1 MSAKPETISFQATKR
16 TPKRIHFSFIKKP
29 RTTTI
34 EVSIEVYDKIH
45 SVAEQIAKITHKK
58 SISLNQAL
66 KIMFATQPL
75 DQILQELMQDE
86 EKWK

>member
-1 MSAKPETISFQATKR
+1 MRLKTDKELAKKVG
-16 TPKRIHFSFIKKP
+16 K
-29 RTTTI
+29 TTTI

-45 SVAEQIAKITHKK
+45 SVAEQISKIVHKK

-75 DQILQELMQDE
+75 DQILQEIMQDE
-86 EKWK
+86 EKWR

>member
-1 MSAKPETISFQATKR
+1 MDE
-16 TPKRIHFSFIKKP
+16 KKSK
-29 RTTTI
+29 TTTI

-45 SVAEQIAKITHKK
+45 NVADQIARIVHKK

-86 EKWK
+86 LKWK